1 MNLILPSGNSGVEEE
16 ETELP
21 EQLQVEK
28 LVQA

>member
-1 MNLILPSGNSGVEEE
+1 MYLILPSGNRGVE